1 MVSAG
6 PASSDAR
13 PLKLC
18 PSCGRTTDAES
29 NRCPH
34 CLADVTHSAVLGVAA
49 AEQHAEADRVDD
61 ARRARRRRRSSQRE
75 IWIRRAIVGAVLA
88 AVAWWGYS
96 TFIYEPP
103 PVPIASSPAIGLA
116 TAPEAWPIEGGNA
129 GGTRAAQAPSA
140 IGGTAAWSVDL
151 GGAMKTAMVTNGQHL
166 FIASDS
172 NEIVALDVASGRQL
186 WAQPLQNA
194 PYSAPTVAGD
204 LLYVALLQGKVIAFH
219 VGTGEVAWEGPS
231 VVGTFPSSPI
241 VADGVVYAFG
251 THGVFGFDALTGE
264 RLMGVEHESTWATIT
279 PVIDGPYVSAAG
291 GSDVKVINRV
301 SGLQSYFLEF
311 ARSEPYSVIADNGEV
326 FAVYR
331 GTASA
336 FDVTSRRPWWE
347 RFRAAWSQ
355 AWIIG
360 WAPSPTAPPTI
371 WFGGDAPRES
381 LPAVLA
387 EDRLL
392 IAGRAG
398 ELVALSRAT
407 GETLWSTTTA
417 PVVAPPLLAADGLLL
432 AHRNSL
438 SLVDPTTGDTI
449 LERPFPDLV
458 LTRIMV
464 TAHGLFIGAA
474 DGTVRLLR

>member
-34 CLADVTHSAVLGVAA
+34 CLADVTQSAVLGVAA

-61 ARRARRRRRSSQRE
+61 AQRAQRRRRRSQRE
-75 IWIRRAIVGAVLA
+75 IWIRRGIVGAVLA
-88 AVAWWGYS
+88 YVAWWGYS

-103 PVPIASSPAIGLA
+103 PVPIASSPAIALA
-116 TAPEAWPIEGGNA
+116 TAPEAWPIEGGNL
-129 GGTRAAQAPSA
+129 GGTRAAQAPST
-140 IGGTAAWSVDL
+140 IGGTAAWTVDL
-151 GGAMKTAMVTNGQHL
+151 GGAMKTAMITDGDRL
-166 FIASDS
+166 FVASDT
-172 NEIVALDVASGRQL
+172 NEIVALDVATGDQL

-204 LLYVALLQGKVIAFH
+204 LLYVALLQGKVIAFN
-219 VGTGEVAWEGPS
+219 VVTGEVAWEGPNS
-231 VVGTFPSSPI
+231 VGTFPSSPI
-241 VADGVVYAFG
+241 VADGIVYVFG
-251 THGVFGFDALTGE
+251 THGVFGFDALTSE
-264 RLMGVEHESTWATIT
+264 RLMAVEHESTWATIT

-291 GSDVKVINRV
+291 GSDVKVVNRE

-311 ARSEPYSVIADNGEV
+311 ARSEPYSLIAADGEV
-326 FAVYR
+326 FAIYR

-336 FDVTSRRPWWE
+336 FDVTSQRPWWE

-355 AWIIG
+355 AWVIG
-360 WAPSPTAPPTI
+360 WAPPPTAPPTI

-381 LPAVLA
+381 LPAVLG
-387 EDRLL
+387 EDRIL

-417 PVVAPPLLAADGLLL
+417 VAVAPPVLATDGLLL
-432 AHRNSL
+432 AHRNGL
-438 SLVDPTTGDTI
+438 SLVDPATGDTI
-449 LERPFPDLV
+449 LERPLPDVV

-464 TAHGLFIGAA
+464 TTHGLFIGAA
-474 DGTVRLLR
+474 DGTVRLLQ